1 MTESKRT
8 VARGYGTTHRAIRK
22 RWAALVAAGQAT
34 CCRCLLPIAPDASW
48 HLDHDD
54 WDRTRYLGPSHA
66 ACNTGAASKK
76 GAALRR
82 ARRANKVT
90 RLKW

>member
-1 MTESKRT
+1 MTAKRST

-22 RWAALVAAGQAT
+22 RWAAVVAAGRAT
-34 CCRCLLPIAPDASW
+34 CCRCHLPIAPDAKW

-66 ACNTGAASKK
+66 ACNTGAAGRKS
-76 GAALRR
+76 GRVRR
-82 ARRANKVT
+82 ARSDTRVT
-90 RLKW
+90 SIQW